1 MSLRESR
8 NVFPGRN
15 DMKWLRAI
23 GIGVAKGIITA
34 LVFLVI
40 ALADYEFGTLGTLGI
55 IGILAV
61 LFIWS
66 II

>member
-1 MSLRESR
+1 
-8 NVFPGRN
+8 
-15 DMKWLRAI
+15 MKWLRAI

-40 ALADYEFGTLGTLGI
+40 ALADCEFGTLGTL
-55 IGILAV
+55 GILAV

>member
-1 MSLRESR
+1 
-8 NVFPGRN
+8 
-15 DMKWLRAI
+15 MKWLRAI

-40 ALADYEFGTLGTLGI
+40 ALADYEFGTLG
-55 IGILAV
+55 ILAV

>member
-1 MSLRESR
+1 
-8 NVFPGRN
+8 
-15 DMKWLRAI
+15 MKWIRAI

-34 LVFLVI
+34 LEFLVI

-55 IGILAV
+55 LGILAV